1 MEFNDL
7 NILLNGPLCFADVWV
22 KMVVPP
28 LSALFADATWQTLG
42 YLGPVARSVLC
53 DEFDEYLVLR

>member
-7 NILLNGPLCFADVWV
+7 NILLNGPLSLADVWV
-22 KMVVPP
+22 EMVVPP
-28 LSALFADATWQTLG
+28 LSALFADASWQTLR

-53 DEFDEYLVLR
+53 DELDEYLVLG